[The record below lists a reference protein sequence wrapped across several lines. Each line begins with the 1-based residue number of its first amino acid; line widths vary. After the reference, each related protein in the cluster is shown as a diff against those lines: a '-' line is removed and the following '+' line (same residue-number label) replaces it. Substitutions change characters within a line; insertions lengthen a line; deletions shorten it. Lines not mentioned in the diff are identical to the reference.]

1 MQRCL
6 RLLLCFGLLHAYLP
20 MCVGV
25 RVRSIRENF
34 TVGNLKVLEY
44 WASLRVSKC
53 LAHSTVAIVT
63 CCYCSFCYHYHF
75 PVSHSEKREGG
86 LRLQSQIKTRIRI
99 RIKGE
104 RERMSLTLTHTH
116 THIAEVECQMRNINV
131 RNFQDILHYSHPPL
145 PAPLEQQEQQFF
157 SACRVL
163 GAHALLESPLWRLIN
178 GNN

>member
-1 MQRCL
+1 ML
-6 RLLLCFGLLHAYLP
+6 
-20 MCVGV
+20 
-25 RVRSIRENF
+25 
-34 TVGNLKVLEY
+34 
-44 WASLRVSKC
+44 WSLTRVSAYVCGSESAIYKGKLYC
-53 LAHSTVAIVT
+53 WELESFRILGWPKGIQVFSAHSTVAIVT

-75 PVSHSEKREGG
+75 PVSHSENRGGG

-99 RIKGE
+99 RIKGG

-131 RNFQDILHYSHPPL
+131 RNFQDILHYSYPPL